1 MFGNRLV
8 RVGYR
13 LILASASP
21 SRLRLL
27 QGAGLRP
34 EVIASHVPEDGVE
47 DLPPAEAVLVL
58 ARRKAVAVSLE
69 VEGPALVVGCDS
81 MLELGG
87 ESYGKPSSPDEARE
101 RWRRMRNR
109 AGVLH
114 TGHCVIDTAD
124 GSQAA
129 RTDSARVRFG
139 NPTDAEIDA
148 YIATGEPLRV
158 AGAFTLEGL
167 SSPWID
173 SIDGNYGTITG
184 ISIPLLRQLLAELGV
199 GIVDLWS

>member
-1 MFGNRLV
+1 
-8 RVGYR
+8 VGYR

-27 QGAGLRP
+27 EGSGLRP
-34 EVIASHVPEDGVE
+34 EVIVSNVSEEGFEH
-47 DLPPAEAVLVL
+47 LHPAEAVLAL
-58 ARRKAVAVSLE
+58 ARLKAEAVCSR
-69 VEGPALVVGCDS
+69 VDGPALVIGCDS
-81 MLELGG
+81 MLELDG
-87 ESYGKPSSPDEARE
+87 ETYGKPSTPHEARE

-109 AGVLH
+109 SGVLH
-114 TGHCVIDTAD
+114 TGHCVIDTSN

-129 RTDSARVRFG
+129 RTDSATVRFG

-158 AGAFTLEGL
+158 AGAFTLEGM

-199 GIVDLWS
+199 EIIDLWS